1 MNAEA
6 FGNYVCSNYRNLN
19 FMCTG
24 QFANYHDHP
33 VMAEVLGR
41 LKDGLDEVSC
51 ECIDLHERLVEL
63 ARTDSGI
70 LERKAMPGP
79 MLTVF
84 CWGTAD
90 RKRKRTTHLS

>member
-19 FMCTG
+19 FMWTG
-24 QFANYHDHP
+24 QFAHYRDHH

-51 ECIDLHERLVEL
+51 EYIDLHE
-63 ARTDSGI
+63 
-70 LERKAMPGP
+70 
-79 MLTVF
+79 
-84 CWGTAD
+84 
-90 RKRKRTTHLS
+90 